1 MQREIDEAN
10 WEVRL
15 LAREDDI
22 IRIQVG
28 QDATLASIE
37 SKNSETTQRSIMYPR
52 CHLRRQN
59 LQFYFVTEIVH
70 QQRFVSQAPLPV
82 PCHASSPVHVPQAK
96 WRAYAARKEF
106 RRRLHHLKQKCG
118 LWRRICLLVLFYFTQ
133 PTAHAGSSNAVA
145 ASPSEGA
152 VRVLQAAVRGWLQRQ
167 AYLWELEFFKENEA
181 SVVVLQTAYRGM
193 ACGARTKKS
202 TFVVS
207 LTAMFVLLRFSSIK
221 PRRAAPPTPL
231 IFCSLQGEAGLP
243 NATRIPQ

>member
-1 MQREIDEAN
+1 MAGVCSTQGVSPPPPPFEAK
-10 WEVRL
+10 VRPL
-15 LAREDDI
+15 EEDLF
-22 IRIQVG
+22 
-28 QDATLASIE
+28 ACS
-37 SKNSETTQRSIMYPR
+37 
-52 CHLRRQN
+52 
-59 LQFYFVTEIVH
+59 
-70 QQRFVSQAPLPV
+70 
-82 PCHASSPVHVPQAK
+82 
-96 WRAYAARKEF
+96 
-106 RRRLHHLKQKCG
+106 
-118 LWRRICLLVLFYFTQ
+118 CLLVLFYFTQ